1 MSKQKKANL
10 EDLVKK
16 VREGRSLSKEE
27 IELLHSILRKAKEE
41 KEAKKDEKESL
52 SEVIERTMKIALAEQ
67 TLEQAKKN
75 YFKNLPLSEKT
86 KILQGKVDE
95 LEAFYEK
102 KTPKLKAEAERLKK
116 EREEREFYE
125 NYFKKYG
132 YEL

>member
-1 MSKQKKANL
+1 MAKENKANL

-16 VREGRSLSKEE
+16 VRKGESLSKEE

-86 KILQGKVDE
+86 KILQGKVDK
-95 LEAFYEK
+95 LETFYEK
-102 KTPKLKAEAERLKK
+102 KTPKLKAEAKRLKK